1 MLGTGKNTFRVVQTA
16 TLISTNIGA
25 GKRGAEKWIFSGAFR
40 NAAPAGI
47 AREVHHGRKG
57 PANAG
62 CGSFAGCDAR
72 GAFGELR
79 IPGGG
84 NPQRNRKFRA
94 KAVNNIETENQGD
107 VEAGFFDC
115 DALKRIVF
123 FCGDNV
129 KKRADFTL

>member
-1 MLGTGKNTFRVVQTA
+1 MLGTGKNAFRVRQTSA
-16 TLISTNIGA
+16 LISPDIGA

-40 NAAPAGI
+40 DAAPAGI

-79 IPGGG
+79 IPGSR
-84 NPQRNRKFRA
+84 NSQRNGKFRA
-94 KAVNNIETENQGD
+94 KSVNNIETENQRD
-107 VEAGFFDC
+107 VQAG
-115 DALKRIVF
+115 
-123 FCGDNV
+123 
-129 KKRADFTL
+129 